1 MITAALRRT
10 DTGARGAMAVDIQ
23 AVCAAASDNQSSQI
37 LAIVLSVMF
46 SIYTIVAIAL
56 SALTIYSTSQAV
68 PVVDAQAL
76 PIGVSAADVP
86 LVALRARPEVSMPR
100 SVLG

>member
-1 MITAALRRT
+1 
-10 DTGARGAMAVDIQ
+10 MAVDIQ
-23 AVCAAASDNQSSQI
+23 AVCTAASDNQATQI

-68 PVVDAQAL
+68 PLVNAQPM
-76 PIGVSAADVP
+76 PIGASAVGVERAFSTDVP
-86 LVALRARPEVSMPR
+86 LVTLRH
-100 SVLG
+100 G